1 MSNYLARDVYWLWKW
16 AWTYFPWRWERRHP
30 AMARIVRRAYWA
42 QVIKDGWFLG
52 WPLWLGKR
60 KGPG

>member
-1 MSNYLARDVYWLWKW
+1 MSNILARDVYFLWKW
-16 AWTYFPWRWERRHP
+16 AWTHFPYRITHRPPVMAGIARR
-30 AMARIVRRAYWA
+30 MWWKKIVE
-42 QVIKDGWFLG
+42 DGWFLG